1 MNAASNG
8 VREPNER
15 SWAGLRKEDSPDLR
29 RRGLTVAL
37 VLLAVVA
44 VAVLLFRG
52 DGGYTVTAE
61 FINAGQLVKG
71 NEVKAG
77 GVTVGSVKSID
88 VTEDGHAEVKF
99 GISDGDYKPLRR
111 GTQVMI
117 KQGSLSGIANRYIDL
132 KLGPANGEAIDDG
145 GEICPDQTATAVELD
160 QIFDLFNQQ
169 TRTGLQ
175 DFFKGSA
182 EMLRGRGK
190 ELRAGVHYLN
200 PAFSTGARLFHELTR
215 DDALLER
222 FLVDS
227 GTLVNSLAQRRD
239 DLTGVVRNLDAT
251 FGALGSQQDALA
263 ESVERL
269 PPFMRRANTTFVN
282 LRSALND
289 VDPFVDAAKPAVR
302 RLGPFLDQAR
312 LFVRDGEPTIR
323 DLSRTIT
330 RSGPNND
337 LIELIR
343 SFPPLAQAAVDS
355 QRVNGA
361 ERRGAFPETADALNR
376 AAPTIAFGRPYTPDF
391 VGWMD
396 DFSTTGGYDALGGFS
411 RAWINLSELLY
422 GPGPKLHQYRRCP
435 GANEQ
440 PAGDGSN
447 VVTGDQA
454 AALECDPSQR
464 SVGP

>member
-1 MNAASNG
+1 
-8 VREPNER
+8 V
-15 SWAGLRKEDSPDLR
+15 L
-29 RRGLTVAL
+29 AL
-37 VLLAVVA
+37 VLLAIVA

-61 FINAGQLVKG
+61 FVNAGQLVKG

-77 GVTVGSVKSID
+77 GVSVGSVKDID
-88 VTEDGHAEVKF
+88 VTEDGRAKVKL
-99 GISDGDYKPLRR
+99 GIDDSDYEPLRD
-111 GTQVMI
+111 GTQVTI
-117 KQGSLSGIANRYIDL
+117 KQASLSGIANRYVDL
-132 KLGPANGEAIDDG
+132 QLGPANGREIDDG
-145 GEICPDQTATAVELD
+145 GVIGTDQTATAVELD
-160 QIFDLFNQQ
+160 QIFALFNDR

-182 EMLRGRGK
+182 EMLRGRGR
-190 ELRAGVHYLN
+190 ELRQGVHYLN
-200 PAFSTGARLFHELTR
+200 PALSTGARLFQELTK
-215 DDALLER
+215 DEALLER

-227 GTLVNSLAQRRD
+227 GTLVNALAQRRE
-239 DLTGVVRNLDAT
+239 DLTGVVGNLDAT

-282 LRSALND
+282 LRSALDD
-289 VDPFVDAAKPAVR
+289 VDPFVDAAKPAAR

-323 DLSRTIT
+323 DLSRTISHPGA
-330 RSGPNND
+330 RND

-343 SFPPLAQAAVDS
+343 SFPPLA
-355 QRVNGA
+355 RVALDRRRINGA
-361 ERRGAFPETADALNR
+361 TRRGAFPETTDALNA

-411 RAWINLSELLY
+411 RAWINLSEILY
-422 GPGPKLHQYRRCP
+422 GPGPKLRQFRRCP

-440 PAGDGSN
+440 PARDGSN
-447 VVTGDQA
+447 VLSAREA
-454 AALECDPSQR
+454 AALDCDPSQR

>member
-1 MNAASNG
+1 MSAVG
-8 VREPNER
+8 
-15 SWAGLRKEDSPDLR
+15 AGLRKEDSPGTGR
-29 RRGLTVAL
+29 RVLAL
-37 VLLAVVA
+37 ALILLAIVA

-88 VTEDGHAEVKF
+88 VTQDGHAKVEL
-99 GISDGDYKPLRR
+99 GISDSDYKPLRR

-117 KQGSLSGIANRYIDL
+117 KQASLSGIANRYVDL
-132 KLGPANGEAIDDG
+132 KLGPANGEPIDDG
-145 GEICPDQTATAVELD
+145 GVIGPDQTATAVELD

-190 ELRAGVHYLN
+190 ELRSGVHYLN
-200 PAFSTGARLFHELTR
+200 PALSTGARLFHELTR
-215 DDALLER
+215 DDRLLER

-227 GTLVNSLAQRRD
+227 GTLVNALAQRRD

-263 ESVERL
+263 ESIQRL

-330 RSGPNND
+330 RPGPHND
-337 LIELIR
+337 LIELVR
-343 SFPPLAQAAVDS
+343 SFPPLAHAAVDR

-361 ERRGAFPETADALNR
+361 ERRGAFPETADALNK

-440 PAGDGSN
+440 PAPDGSN
-447 VVTGDQA
+447 VFTGDQA
-454 AALECDPSQR
+454 SALECDPNQR